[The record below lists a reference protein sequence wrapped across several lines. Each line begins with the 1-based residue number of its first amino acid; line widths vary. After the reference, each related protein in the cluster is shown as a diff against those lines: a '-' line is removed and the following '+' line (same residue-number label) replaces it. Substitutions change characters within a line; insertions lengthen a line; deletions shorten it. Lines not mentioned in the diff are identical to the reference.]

1 MMLFRAY
8 KGVKDGFD
16 IQRIIALDIEDA
28 KELDI
33 TVGEHK
39 FYIFIR
45 STGKNASCYEELSG
59 LLTARNSI
67 YIDHSKDDFLD
78 VLLPEFK
85 KPLIYQK
92 RFNRPQK
99 ININVRI
106 V

>member
-8 KGVKDGFD
+8 NGVKDGFD
-16 IQRIIALDIEDA
+16 IQRIIVLDIEDA
-28 KELDI
+28 KELDVTI
-33 TVGEHK
+33 GEHK

-45 STGKNASCYEELSG
+45 SAGKKVSCYEELSG

-67 YIDHSKDDFLD
+67 YINHSEADFLD
-78 VLLPEFK
+78 VLLLEFK

-92 RFNRPQK
+92 IFNRPQK